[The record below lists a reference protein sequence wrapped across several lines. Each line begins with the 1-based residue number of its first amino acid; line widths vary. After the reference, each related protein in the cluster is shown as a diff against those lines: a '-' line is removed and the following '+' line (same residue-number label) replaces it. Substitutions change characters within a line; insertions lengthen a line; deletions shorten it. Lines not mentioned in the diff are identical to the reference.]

1 MKVLLT
7 GGAGFMGSA
16 VARQLVEEGHT
27 VTVLDALTYA
37 GSKSHLN
44 GLDLNFVHGDVCDPT
59 IVAALVDG
67 VDTVVHMAAET
78 HVERSLLDAAPFV
91 RSNVEGTRVVLD
103 ACRGAAPR
111 RSSSRASVRLIHVST
126 DEVFGAAPTGV
137 AFREDAA
144 HAPGNPYAVT
154 KSAAEGLVRVWERC
168 FGFSA
173 SIVRCVNN
181 YGPRQHEEKAVS
193 GWVRL
198 ALAGQPLPVHGAG
211 LAVRDWLH
219 VEDFARGMARVV
231 AYDGPRTIFHLAAQ
245 CHQTNLQMAN
255 YIADLC
261 GNASVQCVEDRPG
274 QDSRYALHDAGTRA
288 DLGWQ
293 PEVALED
300 GLRRLIAE
308 ARLR

>member
-16 VARQLVEEGHT
+16 VARQLVEEGHN

-37 GSKSHLN
+37 GSEAYLR
-44 GLDLNFVHGDVCDPT
+44 GVDARFVHGDVCDPT
-59 IVAALVDG
+59 IVAALVAG

-78 HVERSLLDAAPFV
+78 HVERSLVDAAPFV
-91 RSNVEGTRVVLD
+91 RTNIEGTRVVLD
-103 ACRGAAPR
+103 ACSRAAISR
-111 RSSSRASVRLIHVST
+111 AASRASVRLIHVST
-126 DEVFGAAPTGV
+126 DEVFGAAQIDV
-137 AFREDAA
+137 AFREHDP

-154 KSAAEGLVRVWERC
+154 KSAAEGLIRVWERC
-168 FGFSA
+168 YGFTA

-181 YGPRQHEEKAVS
+181 YGPRQHEEKAVA
-193 GWVRL
+193 GWVRR
-198 ALAGQPLPVHGAG
+198 AVAGQPLPVHGAG

-231 AYDGPRTIFHLAAQ
+231 AYEGPRTLFHLAGQ
-245 CHQTNLQMAN
+245 CHRTNLEMASQ
-255 YIADLC
+255 IADLC
-261 GNASVQCVEDRPG
+261 GNTSVQCVDDRPG
-274 QDSRYALHDAGTRA
+274 QDSRYALHDAQTRI

-293 PEVALED
+293 PEVALDD